1 MCVPAG
7 IAAVAGAGQEV
18 PASILGELCHVDSLN
33 HLSSA
38 NPQCRLSAAP
48 PNGMRVFL
56 KAAHVGRRVVKVL
69 LLSCHY
75 EHVQASASASAD
87 RE

>member
-1 MCVPAG
+1 VSRRFPESPKQRQS
-7 IAAVAGAGQEV
+7 AVQAFG
-18 PASILGELCHVDSLN
+18 
-33 HLSSA
+33 SSY
-38 NPQCRLSAAP
+38 
-48 PNGMRVFL
+48 GMRVFL